1 MKDISGL
8 IDSIKSGETELADL
22 QLSQILRDRIAVAV
36 DVKKIEIADKIFN
49 GDDQNAS

>member
-8 IDSIKSGETELADL
+8 IDSIKSGENELADL
-22 QLSQILRDRIAVAV
+22 HLSQILRDRIAVSV

-49 GDDQNAS
+49 GEEDAS